1 MAETLESYTTA
12 VEGLVSVEVWDTQA
26 WVVGVLCLEQLYVT
40 SNVCDY
46 VSASPQCFGQ
56 CTICMHTAEPPLLDT
71 SSLFALSFTR
81 MKSPGLISRRG
92 YGC

>member
-1 MAETLESYTTA
+1 MVETLESYTAA

-46 VSASPQCFGQ
+46 VSVSP
-56 CTICMHTAEPPLLDT
+56 
-71 SSLFALSFTR
+71 
-81 MKSPGLISRRG
+81 
-92 YGC
+92 